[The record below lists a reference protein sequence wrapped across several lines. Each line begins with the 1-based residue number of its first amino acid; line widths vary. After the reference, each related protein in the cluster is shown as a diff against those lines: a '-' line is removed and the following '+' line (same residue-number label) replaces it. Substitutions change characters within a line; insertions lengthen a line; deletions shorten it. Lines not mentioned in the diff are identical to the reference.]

1 MTTTTITTMAEFAYP
16 NLHGLKAAYDEEGY
30 AIVRQ
35 ALDAD
40 LIAEANR
47 HIDWLIDKH
56 PDLETERLGHWL
68 VADDPFWLRLIS
80 DDRLLDIAEQLI
92 GPNMALFAA
101 DYIVKRPGTGGKF
114 AWHQD
119 GGYWPLE
126 PMEVATLWIA
136 YSASNRANGCVRLI
150 PRTQHLPLQER
161 AQDAEE
167 AAELLPGM
175 DQELADVSKAV
186 DIELGPGDVSLHH
199 PHIIHGSNANTSDQW
214 RRGGTFLYIPT
225 TTHIRSEKFASF
237 LLRGEAV
244 PGINTYHEF
253 PKYREGEHFR
263 FREHE
268 AWR

>member
-1 MTTTTITTMAEFAYP
+1 MTSSAVAEFTYP
-16 NLHGLKAAYDEEGY
+16 NLHGLQAAYDEEGY
-30 AIVRQ
+30 AIARR

-40 LIAEANR
+40 LLTEANR
-47 HIDWLIDKH
+47 HVDWLISKH
-56 PDLETERLGHWL
+56 PDLKTERLGHWL
-68 VADDPFWLRLIS
+68 VPDDPFWLRLIS

-101 DYIVKRPGTGGKF
+101 ADVVKRPGTGGKF

-136 YSASNRANGCVRLI
+136 YSASNRANGCVRII
-150 PRTQHLPLQER
+150 PGTQHLPLQER
-161 AQDAEE
+161 DENAEE
-167 AAELLPGM
+167 WAELLPGM
-175 DQELADVSKAV
+175 DPTLVDESKAV
-186 DIELGPGDVSLHH
+186 DIELDPGDVSLHH

-214 RRGGTFLYIPT
+214 RRGGSILYIPT
-225 TTHIRSEKFASF
+225 TTHIRSERFVSF
-237 LLRGEAV
+237 LLRGKAV

-263 FREHE
+263 FREQD

>member
-1 MTTTTITTMAEFAYP
+1 MKSATVAQFTFP
-16 NLHGLKAAYDEEGY
+16 KLQGLKTAYDEEGY
-30 AIVRQ
+30 AIVRRV
-35 ALDAD
+35 LDAD
-40 LIAEANR
+40 LLSEANR
-47 HIDWLIDKH
+47 HIDWLIEKH

-92 GPNMALFAA
+92 GPNIALFAA

-136 YSASNRANGCVRLI
+136 YSASNRANGCLRII
-150 PRTQHLPLQER
+150 PGTQHLPLQER
-161 AQDAEE
+161 AQVAEE
-167 AAELLPGM
+167 PGELLPGM
-175 DQELADVSKAV
+175 DQALADESNAV
-186 DIELGPGDVSLHH
+186 DIELDPGDVSLHH
-199 PHIIHGSNANTSDQW
+199 PHIIHGSKANTSDRW

-244 PGINTYHEF
+244 AGINTYHEF

-263 FREHE
+263 FRERD